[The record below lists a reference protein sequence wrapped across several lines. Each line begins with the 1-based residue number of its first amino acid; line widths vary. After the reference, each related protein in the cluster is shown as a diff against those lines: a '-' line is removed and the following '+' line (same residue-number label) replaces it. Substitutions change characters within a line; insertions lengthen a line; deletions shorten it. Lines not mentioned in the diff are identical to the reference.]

1 MPPRGS
7 DLAVTVTLYLAVDC
21 PDLPAAQRM
30 FQHFIDAGLQ
40 ADDPRVHVAYG
51 DTMTKEGRQR

>member
-1 MPPRGS
+1 M
-7 DLAVTVTLYLAVDC
+7 TVTLYLAIDC

-40 ADDPRVHVAYG
+40 ADDPRVHHAYG
-51 DTMTKEGRQR
+51 DTMTNQEGERS